1 MELIKITHSAQETKQ
16 MATKLGR
23 NIKQGILI
31 TLQGDL
37 GAGKT
42 TFAQGLA
49 KGLDIEKTVNSPT
62 FTISK
67 IYHGRLNLIH
77 IDAYRLEGLHQ
88 DLGFD
93 EFFDPQWVCV
103 IEWPKYIEDILPKDR
118 LDIRIERIDEFSRR
132 FHFMF
137 DETMSFV
144 LEGIA

>member
-1 MELIKITHSAQETKQ
+1 MELIKVTHSALETKQ
-16 MATKLGR
+16 MATALGQ
-23 NIKQGILI
+23 NIEHGILI

-67 IYHGRLNLIH
+67 IYQGRLNLIH

-88 DLGFD
+88 NLGFD

-103 IEWPKYIEDILPKDR
+103 VEWPKYIEDTLPKER
-118 LDIRIERIDEFSRR
+118 IDIRIERIDEFSRR
-132 FHFMF
+132 FHFTC
-137 DETMSFV
+137 DESLSRV
-144 LEGIA
+144 LEAIA

>member
-1 MELIKITHSAQETKQ
+1 MELIKKTYSAQETKQ
-16 MATKLGR
+16 LAYQLGSS
-23 NIKQGILI
+23 IQQGILI

-37 GAGKT
+37 GSGKT
-42 TFAQGLA
+42 TFTQGLA

-77 IDAYRLEGLHQ
+77 IDAYRLQGLHQ

-103 IEWPKYIEDILPKDR
+103 VEWPQYIDEILPKN
-118 LDIRIERIDEFSRR
+118 RIDVRILRIDEYTREFVFTCDQSLA
-132 FHFMF
+132 
-137 DETMSFV
+137 TV

>member
-1 MELIKITHSAQETKQ
+1 MELLKQTYSAQQTKQ
-16 MATKLGR
+16 MAAQLGQS
-23 NIKQGILI
+23 IQQGILI

-49 KGLDIEKTVNSPT
+49 LGLGVEKTVNSPT

-103 IEWPKYIEDILPKDR
+103 VEWPDYIKDILPK
-118 LDIRIERIDEFSRR
+118 IRIDVRITRMDEFSRQ
-132 FHFMF
+132 FHFTC
-137 DETMSFV
+137 DDTLSHL

>member
-1 MELIKITHSAQETKQ
+1 MELIKETHSALETKQ
-16 MATKLGR
+16 MATALGQ
-23 NIKQGILI
+23 NIEQGILI

-49 KGLDIEKTVNSPT
+49 KGLHIEKTVNSPT

-67 IYHGRLNLIH
+67 IYQGRLNLIH

-103 IEWPKYIEDILPKDR
+103 VEWPKYIEDILPKER

-132 FHFMF
+132 FHFTC
-137 DETMSFV
+137 DESLSRV
-144 LEGIA
+144 LEAIA

>member
-1 MELIKITHSAQETKQ
+1 MELIKKTYSAQETKQ
-16 MATKLGR
+16 LAYQLGR
-23 NIKQGILI
+23 SIQQGILI

-37 GAGKT
+37 GSGKT
-42 TFAQGLA
+42 TFTQGLA

-77 IDAYRLEGLHQ
+77 IDAYRLQGLHQ

-103 IEWPKYIEDILPKDR
+103 VEWPQYIDEILPKN
-118 LDIRIERIDEFSRR
+118 RIDVRISRIDEFTREFVFACDHSLA
-132 FHFMF
+132 
-137 DETMSFV
+137 TV

>member
-1 MELIKITHSAQETKQ
+1 MELLIQTNSAQQTKK
-16 MATKLGR
+16 MATRLGQS
-23 NIKQGILI
+23 IEQGILI

-49 KGLDIEKTVNSPT
+49 KGLGVEKTVNSPT

-67 IYHGRLNLIH
+67 IYQGRLNLIH

-88 DLGFD
+88 DLGFE

-103 IEWPKYIEDILPKDR
+103 VEWPDYIEDILPKT
-118 LDIRIERIDEFSRR
+118 RIDVRITRIDEFSRH
-132 FHFMF
+132 FHFSC
-137 DETMSFV
+137 DDTLSHL

>member
-1 MELIKITHSAQETKQ
+1 MELIKQTYSALETKQ
-16 MATKLGR
+16 MAQQLGQS
-23 NIKQGILI
+23 IEKGLLI

-49 KGLDIEKTVNSPT
+49 KGLGIEKTVNSPT

-67 IYHGRLNLIH
+67 IYHGRMNLIH

-88 DLGFD
+88 DLGFE

-103 IEWPKYIEDILPKDR
+103 VEWPKYIQEILPEKR
-118 LDIRIERIDEFSRR
+118 IDIRIIRIDEHSRL
-132 FHFMF
+132 FHFTCE
-137 DETMSFV
+137 DTLAHV

>member
-1 MELIKITHSAQETKQ
+1 MELVKYTYSAQQTKQ
-16 MATKLGR
+16 MAAQLGQR
-23 NIKQGILI
+23 IEQGILI

-37 GAGKT
+37 GTGKT

-49 KGLDIEKTVNSPT
+49 LGLGVEKTVNSPT

-103 IEWPKYIEDILPKDR
+103 VEWPDYIKDILPK
-118 LDIRIERIDEFSRR
+118 IRIDVRITRIDEFSRQ
-132 FHFMF
+132 FHFTC
-137 DETMSFV
+137 DDALAHL

>member
-1 MELIKITHSAQETKQ
+1 MELIKVTHSALETKQ
-16 MATKLGR
+16 MATALGQ
-23 NIKQGILI
+23 NIEHGILI

-67 IYHGRLNLIH
+67 IYQGRLNLIH

-88 DLGFD
+88 NLGFD

-103 IEWPKYIEDILPKDR
+103 VEWPKYIEDTLPKER
-118 LDIRIERIDEFSRR
+118 IDIRIERIDEFSRR
-132 FHFMF
+132 FHFTC
-137 DETMSFV
+137 DESLSRV
-144 LEGIA
+144 LEAIT

>member
-1 MELIKITHSAQETKQ
+1 MELTKQTYSAQETKQ
-16 MATKLGR
+16 MAQQLGQS
-23 NIKQGILI
+23 IDKGILI

-49 KGLDIEKTVNSPT
+49 KGLGVEKTVNSPT

-67 IYHGRLNLIH
+67 IYQGRLNLIH

-103 IEWPKYIEDILPKDR
+103 VEWPKYIEDILPKS
-118 LDIRIERIDEFSRR
+118 RIDVLITRIDEYSRL
-132 FHFMF
+132 FHFSC
-137 DETMSFV
+137 DNTLSYV
-144 LEGIA
+144 LEGII

>member
-1 MELIKITHSAQETKQ
+1 MELIKLTHSAQETKQ
-16 MATKLGR
+16 MATTLGQ
-23 NIKQGILI
+23 NIEQGILI

-49 KGLDIEKTVNSPT
+49 KGLGVEKTVNSPT

-67 IYHGRLNLIH
+67 IYQGRLNLIH

-93 EFFDPQWVCV
+93 EFFDPAWVCV
-103 IEWPKYIEDILPKDR
+103 VEWPKYIEDILPKER
-118 LDIRIERIDEFSRR
+118 VDIRIERIDEFSRR
-132 FHFMF
+132 FHFTC
-137 DETMSFV
+137 DDALSRV

>member
-1 MELIKITHSAQETKQ
+1 MELIKLTHSAQETKQ
-16 MATKLGR
+16 MATILGQS
-23 NIKQGILI
+23 IEQGILI

-49 KGLDIEKTVNSPT
+49 KGLGVEKTVNSPT

-67 IYHGRLNLIH
+67 IYQGRLNLIH

-93 EFFDPQWVCV
+93 EFFDPLWVCV
-103 IEWPKYIEDILPKDR
+103 VEWPKYIEDILPKER
-118 LDIRIERIDEFSRR
+118 IDIRIERIDEFSRR
-132 FHFMF
+132 FHFVC
-137 DETMSFV
+137 DETLSHV